1 MSVSRINDEETDFID
16 GAEDPLEIR
25 AQLEQSTQTIG
36 RLQDAL
42 TEERATSASLRHEL
56 SVQADGGEGKETRMR
71 PPKAFLVPLWAVI
84 GARLLIG
91 LGRDDASMFLA
102 DVAAVA
108 CASILVEHWVKAQ
121 RRESVGLFILKSL
134 FLIVGLW
141 VFLAYMALN
150 ARGEHDI
157 PPMGAL
163 LCFSFVMLLVLSPF
177 CAWLMDGAVSFAR
190 HPIATVRG
198 WFV

>member
-1 MSVSRINDEETDFID
+1 MSVSRINEEVADFID
-16 GAEDPLEIR
+16 GPEDPLDIR
-25 AQLEQSTQTIG
+25 AQLEQSTQVIA

-42 TEERATSASLRHEL
+42 TQERATSASLRAEMEAK
-56 SVQADGGEGKETRMR
+56 QAGRGEKEQRAR

-84 GARLLIG
+84 GARLLLG
-91 LGRDDASMFLA
+91 LGHGDANMFLA
-102 DVAAVA
+102 DMAAVA
-108 CASILVEHWVKAQ
+108 CASILLEHWVKAQ

-134 FLIVGLW
+134 FLTIGLW
-141 VFLAYMALN
+141 VFLACLALN

-177 CAWLMDGAVSFAR
+177 CGWLRDGAVSFAQ
-190 HPIATVRG
+190 HPVTTVRG